1 MSAAKVCDVGRS
13 IRIQRRLAWPDTDA
27 AGVWHHSTL
36 WRWVEEAEAE
46 PRASSSFGHTP
57 RRHLEAEFLRP
68 LRFDDLVDVELV
80 VARMGRSSVTYEAT
94 VSHDGA
100 VVATASMT
108 AVLVVDGVPTPWPS
122 WADALR
128 DSMA

>member
-1 MSAAKVCDVGRS
+1 MGRS

-46 PRASSSFGHTP
+46 LHRELGVIEHSFGHTP
-57 RRHLEAEFLRP
+57 RRHLEAEFFQP
-68 LRFDDLVDVELV
+68 LRFDDLVDVELA

-94 VSHDGA
+94 VSQDGA

-108 AVLVVDGVPTPWPS
+108 AVLVVDGVATPWPA

-128 DSMA
+128 ESMT

>member
-1 MSAAKVCDVGRS
+1 MGRS

-46 PRASSSFGHTP
+46 LHRELGVIEHSFGHTP
-57 RRHLEAEFLRP
+57 RRHLEAEFLQP
-68 LRFDDLVDVELV
+68 LRFDDLVDVAFAV
-80 VARMGRSSVTYEAT
+80 TRMGRSSVTYGAT
-94 VSHDGA
+94 VSHDGT

-108 AVLVVDGVPTPWPS
+108 AVLVVDGAPTPWPE

>member
-1 MSAAKVCDVGRS
+1 VGPS

-46 PRASSSFGHTP
+46 LHRSLGVIEHTFGHTP
-57 RRHLEAEFLRP
+57 RRHLEAEFLRL
-68 LRFDDLVDVELV
+68 LRFNDLVDVELS
-80 VARMGRSSVTYEAT
+80 VARMGRSSVTYDAT
-94 VSHDGA
+94 ILHDGD

-108 AVLVVDGVPTPWPS
+108 AVLVVDGTATSWPD

-128 DSMA
+128 PATTD